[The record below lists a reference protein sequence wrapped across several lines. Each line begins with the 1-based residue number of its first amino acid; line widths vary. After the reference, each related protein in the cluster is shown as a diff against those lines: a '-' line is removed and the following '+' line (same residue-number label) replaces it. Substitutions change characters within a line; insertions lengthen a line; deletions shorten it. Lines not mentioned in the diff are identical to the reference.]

1 MAWRKANGYPP
12 VESVAVDSEFI
23 VMTPDLERD
32 FLMFR
37 NREMPSTGALV
48 EGNALSDYYWCMITT
63 TTGDQRKDICGIS
76 CYLFS
81 DINYNKFIQWVI
93 MLLDMTENER
103 YNYLRLEYWQI
114 GMQWLIITTHYDIM
128 LILCSIYQGT
138 ADNLQVCMTVK
149 TN

>member
-12 VESVAVDSEFI
+12 VESVAVDTEFI

-32 FLMFR
+32 FLTFR
-37 NREMPSTGALV
+37 NREMLSTGALV
-48 EGNALSDYYWCMITT
+48 EGNALSDYYWSMITT
-63 TTGDQRKDICGIS
+63 STGDQRKYICGIS

-103 YNYLRLEYWQI
+103 YNYLRLEYW
-114 GMQWLIITTHYDIM
+114 
-128 LILCSIYQGT
+128 
-138 ADNLQVCMTVK
+138 
-149 TN
+149 